1 MFKDMLTARRCPLL
15 RLGSLHLLRGSA
27 RLGLASLVA
36 SALVFTACDL
46 VGDDEEGDQQ
56 QEQVEQVEQQ
66 AEAPATAPAAS
77 ASPPAAQEATEPP
90 PPEAEGGGAGANAY
104 SIVFPSLA
112 FVMTS
117 EPQVATG
124 LVTNDGYVL
133 VEEGALDGGMSADVL
148 LSNGDLQEDVAI
160 VGHDQFTGLVWLGPL
175 DSNLVRRLPGARLG
189 DGEAVRPGSSV
200 FAVGYAADDSAGA
213 LPVVYSGVLSGFDEW
228 TPGQRTF
235 LHTDARPPAPTG
247 GMILVD
253 SGGTVIG
260 FASSTM
266 VAMGWYVSTGD
277 LARSLPPESAAV
289 ARAPDPM
296 SASTEHTLSIGAGHP
311 SGELYLGDDLTGQS
325 VSLSISAD
333 APALLQLI
341 DADGEVLQESTL
353 ISGATIISL
362 SPSTSGP
369 YRLVIW
375 PQVASAEDAVGVA
388 DSSAEPAS
396 YQIVSSLPLL
406 GSAEADALLS
416 LQVNTPLVGGIDVPG
431 DADSFDLAVRA
442 DAVYEVTV
450 QSLLIDSLLLVEG
463 GGLDAIDDDAGGGPF
478 GIDSMLTLEP
488 TEDAIVSLTVKDFSD
503 LSTGPYV
510 LTVTQISGDPPVE
523 EEAVAADT
531 SEASEAEAV
540 LPAPRGNASMRGE
553 IIDNQL
559 VPTLIGVGSELGE
572 DNSLIVLDADG
583 IFEIVASIVGA
594 DQGTARLLVFD
605 ANDEIVVSGRVI
617 LNCAGAAPCLASAV
631 YIMPRIEPGPPGIW
645 RVVLQAEDADSGIT
659 DWQID
664 VFTVDRGAGE

>member
-213 LPVVYSGVLSGFDEW
+213 LPVVYSGVLSGFDGVDAPASAPSCTL
-228 TPGQRTF
+228 TP
-235 LHTDARPPAPTG
+235 ARPPRP
-247 GMILVD
+247 
-253 SGGTVIG
+253 
-260 FASSTM
+260 
-266 VAMGWYVSTGD
+266 
-277 LARSLPPESAAV
+277 AA
-289 ARAPDPM
+289 
-296 SASTEHTLSIGAGHP
+296 
-311 SGELYLGDDLTGQS
+311 
-325 VSLSISAD
+325 
-333 APALLQLI
+333 
-341 DADGEVLQESTL
+341 
-353 ISGATIISL
+353 
-362 SPSTSGP
+362 
-369 YRLVIW
+369 
-375 PQVASAEDAVGVA
+375 
-388 DSSAEPAS
+388 
-396 YQIVSSLPLL
+396 
-406 GSAEADALLS
+406 
-416 LQVNTPLVGGIDVPG
+416 
-431 DADSFDLAVRA
+431 
-442 DAVYEVTV
+442 
-450 QSLLIDSLLLVEG
+450 
-463 GGLDAIDDDAGGGPF
+463 
-478 GIDSMLTLEP
+478 
-488 TEDAIVSLTVKDFSD
+488 
-503 LSTGPYV
+503 
-510 LTVTQISGDPPVE
+510 
-523 EEAVAADT
+523 
-531 SEASEAEAV
+531 
-540 LPAPRGNASMRGE
+540 
-553 IIDNQL
+553 
-559 VPTLIGVGSELGE
+559 
-572 DNSLIVLDADG
+572 
-583 IFEIVASIVGA
+583 
-594 DQGTARLLVFD
+594 
-605 ANDEIVVSGRVI
+605 
-617 LNCAGAAPCLASAV
+617 
-631 YIMPRIEPGPPGIW
+631 
-645 RVVLQAEDADSGIT
+645 
-659 DWQID
+659 
-664 VFTVDRGAGE
+664 